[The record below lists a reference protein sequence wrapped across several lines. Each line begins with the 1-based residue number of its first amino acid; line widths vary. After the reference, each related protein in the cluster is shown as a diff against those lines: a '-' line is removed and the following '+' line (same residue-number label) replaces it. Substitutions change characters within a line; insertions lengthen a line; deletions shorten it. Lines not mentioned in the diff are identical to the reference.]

1 MRKRIKYTIATAA
14 LTAVLVGGGAASAF
28 AIGTPT
34 NFDGVANRGQQSR
47 YFEYQTKTLVQ
58 TSGIHFN
65 TIGNGYTMNVKAQNG
80 ATNTQYTERKGLGT
94 GYDYGITNSTPV
106 GTQTRLIVT
115 NNTFSTVTVAITGF
129 YRTN

>member
-1 MRKRIKYTIATAA
+1 MRKRIKYGIATAA

-28 AIGTPT
+28 ATTTAT

-47 YFEYQTKTLVQ
+47 YFVYQTKTQVQ

-65 TIGNGYTMNVKAQNG
+65 SIGNGYLMNVKAQNG
-80 ATNTQYTERKGLGT
+80 ASGTQYTERKGLGS

-115 NNTFSTVTVAITGF
+115 NNSLTTVTVAIAGYF
-129 YRTN
+129 RTN